1 MPVIGI
7 TSKDRKG
14 MENYIDAITKFGGE
28 PLVFASRDRYIREH
42 REAIPE
48 YLGRIDGLL
57 LPGGGDIDPRLY
69 FQERHRMVKG
79 VSRSRDALEIWLF
92 QNALAADLPVFGIC
106 RGIQIMSVAMRGA
119 LHQHIPDISG
129 IRQAPPH
136 KIARRDASHERE
148 DASHEIEMSD
158 GSLLHGLI
166 GESVSS
172 VNSSHHQAVDA
183 VGEGLVVTARS
194 PEDGIIE
201 AIEHPD
207 KRFILGVQ
215 YHPERMLHHPE
226 LREHARKLF
235 EAFIAAA
242 S

>member
-7 TSKDRKG
+7 TSKDRRG
-14 MENYIDAITKFGGE
+14 MENYIDAIAKFGGE
-28 PLVFASRDRYIREH
+28 PLVFASWDRCIREH

-57 LPGGGDIDPRLY
+57 LPGGSDINPCLY
-69 FQERHRMVKG
+69 FQKRHCMVKG

-136 KIARRDASHERE
+136 KIARG
-148 DASHEIEMSD
+148 DASHEIEMSE

-194 PEDGIIE
+194 TGDGIIE

-207 KRFILGVQ
+207 KRFVLGVQ

>member
-7 TSKDRKG
+7 TSKNRSG
-14 MENYIDAITKFGGE
+14 MSNYIDAIREFGGE
-28 PLVFASRDRYIREH
+28 PLVFASLDRYISEH

-106 RGIQIMSVAMRGA
+106 RGIQIMSVAMRGS
-119 LHQHIPDISG
+119 LYQDIEDRVPRRTLPHT
-129 IRQAPPH
+129 RQVDGTDSRH
-136 KIARRDASHERE
+136 HMRITE
-148 DASHEIEMSD
+148 
-158 GSLLHGLI
+158 GSLLHQLTD
-166 GESVSS
+166 EHAST

-183 VGEGLVVTARS
+183 VGEGLVVTAHAS
-194 PEDGIIE
+194 DGTIE

-207 KRFILGVQ
+207 KRFMLGVQ
-215 YHPERMLHHPE
+215 YHPERMLHHSE
-226 LREHARKLF
+226 LREHAGKLF

>member
-7 TSKDRKG
+7 TSKDRSG
-14 MENYIDAITKFGGE
+14 MTNYINAITEFGGE
-28 PLVFASRDRYIREH
+28 PLVFASLDRYIRQH

-48 YLGRIDGLL
+48 YLDQIDGLL
-57 LPGGGDIDPRLY
+57 LPGGGDINPCLY
-69 FQERHRMVKG
+69 FQKRHCMVKG

-92 QNALAADLPVFGIC
+92 QNALEANVPVFGIC
-106 RGIQIMSVAMRGA
+106 RGIQIMSVAMRGD
-119 LHQHIPDISG
+119 LHQHIPDISD
-129 IRQAPPH
+129 IPQAFPH
-136 KIARRDASHERE
+136 KIATGDAP
-148 DASHEIEMSD
+148 HEIEMSD

-183 VGEGLVVTARS
+183 VGEGLVVTARAS
-194 PEDGIIE
+194 DGTIE

-207 KRFILGVQ
+207 KRFMLGVQ
-215 YHPERMLHHPE
+215 YHPERMLHHSE
-226 LREHARKLF
+226 LREHAAKLF
-235 EAFIAAA
+235 TAFIAAA